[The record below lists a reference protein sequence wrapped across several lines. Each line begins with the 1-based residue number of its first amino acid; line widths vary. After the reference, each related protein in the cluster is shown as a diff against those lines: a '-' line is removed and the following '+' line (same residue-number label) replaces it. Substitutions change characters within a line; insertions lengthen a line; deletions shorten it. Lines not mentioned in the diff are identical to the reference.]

1 MVSHP
6 ASHREAPSRFR
17 QPATVAR
24 LPASGR
30 CAYGRE
36 GQLHPTRMCGGI
48 SATTLRH
55 GGWHGLSKR
64 VKWRRDPIAT
74 PGEVN
79 IIGHETIWRRFSGGQ
94 PNGIAGRNERSPRRW
109 RNDREGMA
117 PRGRH
122 QHPWAGVA
130 GGCCGGQSYDTYRHH
145 WATGQSRRHTATYC
159 GLDPG
164 CCRNP
169 VRPRRRASV
178 GGHISASG
186 KPLMHATTPP

>member
-1 MVSHP
+1 MKAAIMVSHP

-79 IIGHETIWRRFSGGQ
+79 IIGTRRSGGDSVVGNPTGSQ
-94 PNGIAGRNERSPRRW
+94 DEMSAAHGGGVMTGREWHLAAVISTLGLALLAGAAVARATTLTDTTGRRVNLAATPQ
-109 RNDREGMA
+109 RTVALTLGAVETLFALG
-117 PRGRH
+117 
-122 QHPWAGVA
+122 AG
-130 GGCCGGQSYDTYRHH
+130 
-145 WATGQSRRHTATYC
+145 
-159 GLDPG
+159 P
-164 CCRNP
+164 
-169 VRPRRRASV
+169 ASV
-178 GGHISASG
+178 AISARLAS
-186 KPLMHATTPP
+186 L